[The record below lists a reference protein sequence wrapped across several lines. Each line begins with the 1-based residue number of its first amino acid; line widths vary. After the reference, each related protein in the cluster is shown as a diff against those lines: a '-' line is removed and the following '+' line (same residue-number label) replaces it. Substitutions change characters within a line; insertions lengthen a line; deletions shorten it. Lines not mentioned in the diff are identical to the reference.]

1 MYTYVSG
8 FSPSVFL
15 IETSFG
21 CWSSSTLAQ
30 IIFTGKSYTSIAII
44 LEGSNS
50 AGKQTLLGVKLLLL
64 AWCEWMWWTIVVC
77 SPNKGRWQL
86 ADNCRL
92 LGPPSPSCLLHP
104 CKGRKDSKNVDLQL
118 FYLITSPYLCYLVT
132 IPLVTTHPHQTNQ
145 ECPKLHAF
153 RKKAAEP
160 SELLSCQMLLSWRCR
175 LEGLCLEGLWRT
187 EVQTH
192 FGCETSETVQI
203 LPLCFE
209 TFVSPPEPQN
219 FFNSA
224 RDPDAAGALCRHS
237 LPTKNDWKISRTANG
252 YSATGEHDHQ
262 IPSVSFTF
270 LRLGS
275 RGLCVPLFETK
286 WNTRLV

>member
-15 IETSFG
+15 IEKSFG

-30 IIFTGKSYTSIAII
+30 IIFTGKSYTSIATI

-64 AWCEWMWWTIVVC
+64 AWCEWMWCTIVVC
-77 SPNKGRWQL
+77 SPNKERWQL

-104 CKGRKDSKNVDLQL
+104 CKGRKDRKNVDLQL
-118 FYLITSPYLCYLVT
+118 FYLITSPYLCYLIT

-175 LEGLCLEGLWRT
+175 LEGLWRT

-219 FFNSA
+219 FFNDSV

-237 LPTKNDWKISRTANG
+237 LPTKNDS
-252 YSATGEHDHQ
+252 Y
-262 IPSVSFTF
+262 
-270 LRLGS
+270 
-275 RGLCVPLFETK
+275 
-286 WNTRLV
+286 

>member
-15 IETSFG
+15 IEKSFG

-30 IIFTGKSYTSIAII
+30 IIFTGKSYTSIATI

-50 AGKQTLLGVKLLLL
+50 AGKKTLLGVKLLLL
-64 AWCEWMWWTIVVC
+64 AWCEWMWCTIVVC
-77 SPNKGRWQL
+77 SPNKERALAACWQL
-86 ADNCRL
+86 PLAWASISQL
-92 LGPPSPSCLLHP
+92 SAASLQGQ
-104 CKGRKDSKNVDLQL
+104 KDRKNVDLQL
-118 FYLITSPYLCYLVT
+118 FYLITSPYLCYLIT

-175 LEGLCLEGLWRT
+175 LEGLWRT

-219 FFNSA
+219 FFNDSV

-237 LPTKNDWKISRTANG
+237 LPTKNDS
-252 YSATGEHDHQ
+252 Y
-262 IPSVSFTF
+262 
-270 LRLGS
+270 
-275 RGLCVPLFETK
+275 
-286 WNTRLV
+286 